1 MTPAP
6 RFCSSCGG
14 SLVERLID
22 QRPRHVCSACN
33 TVAYRNPHVVVST
46 LVCANGRV
54 LLCRRAQPPAAGFWA
69 LPGGFMECGEALEEA
84 AARETFEETGV
95 RLDAHDLRLHALST
109 LPDISEVYAG
119 FHVALD
125 REPVPACGP
134 ECAEVRFF
142 GESEV
147 PWDDLAYPEIGNYL
161 RVYFA
166 ERAAGAFAIH
176 VSRLDLA
183 SVVGHTYRIA
193 GVDDVRIVRP
203 PGWRRG

>member
-1 MTPAP
+1 MTPVA
-6 RFCSSCGG
+6 RFCSACSAP
-14 SLVERLID
+14 LVERVIE
-22 QRPRHVCSACN
+22 QRARRVCTACDA
-33 TVAYRNPHVVVST
+33 VAYRNPHIVVST
-46 LVCANGRV
+46 IVVAAGRV
-54 LLCRRAQPPAAGFWA
+54 LLCRRALAPAAGFWA

-109 LPDISEVYAG
+109 LPDLDEVYAG
-119 FHVALD
+119 FHVALE
-125 REPVPACGP
+125 REPATACGP

-142 GESEV
+142 EEAQV
-147 PWDDLAYPEIGNYL
+147 PWDELAYPEIGNYL

-176 VSRLDLA
+176 LSRLDPT
-183 SVVGHTYRIA
+183 SVVGHTYRVA

-203 PGWRRG
+203 PDWRRR